1 MSNPRV
7 CHGSIGRLLGFS
19 ARLSSSSRELF
30 RHCSTTCDA
39 GGFYESAR
47 LSSRVSGRDRRAY
60 GVSAGRHDWLL
71 CSAVC
76 LRLSRPRGARDRIPH
91 GRRAKRLGSL
101 EYSLR
106 CAPLSLATVPRPPR
120 RAPAD
125 LAGAAWYCIR
135 ESSEFPHPRH
145 CCARFSDC
153 SPRRTARLLLRLEI
167 PGRLPQSSS
176 RHRMKLAAPDL
187 SARTV
192 FDLRKP
198 APFRG
203 CLVLPNA
210 SRVYPRRS
218 STRSRINSSG
228 SNKGG
233 SMWTKQQ
240 SQTEPSV
247 VSPAAGPASSV
258 TPFSVPSSS
267 RSSSSTARSSAR
279 LGSSLQIKGHITG
292 TEDLQIDGKVEGSI
306 TLRGHQLTVGSAAQ
320 LNSEIH
326 AAEVVVY
333 GKVVG
338 NVHARDRVDVKTD
351 GSVVGDISTARI
363 SIEDGAHFKGRIEID
378 PAKSQA
384 AAD

>member
-19 ARLSSSSRELF
+19 ARPSSSSRELC

-76 LRLSRPRGARDRIPH
+76 LPLSRPRGACDRLPH

-106 CAPLSLATVPRPPR
+106 CAPLSLATIPWHPW

-125 LAGAAWYCIR
+125 LAGAAWYCNR

-145 CCARFSDC
+145 CCAGFSDC

-176 RHRMKLAAPDL
+176 RHRMKLGGLTCPRGQCLICASQHLFVVASSCQTHLECIHAAP
-187 SARTV
+187 
-192 FDLRKP
+192 P
-198 APFRG
+198 
-203 CLVLPNA
+203 
-210 SRVYPRRS
+210 
-218 STRSRINSSG
+218 TRSRINSSG

-240 SQTEPSV
+240 SQTEPPV

-267 RSSSSTARSSAR
+267 RSSSSTARNSAR

-320 LNSEIH
+320 LNSEIP

-378 PAKSQA
+378 PTKSQA